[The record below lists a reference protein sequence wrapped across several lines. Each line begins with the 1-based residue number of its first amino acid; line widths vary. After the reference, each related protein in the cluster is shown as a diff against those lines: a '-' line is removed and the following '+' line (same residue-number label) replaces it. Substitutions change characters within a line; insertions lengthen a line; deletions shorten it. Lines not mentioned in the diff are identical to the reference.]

1 MSERKDKENAK
12 TTING
17 IEPSSCSSNPTADKF
32 GKTFAF
38 CVICLVSLAGNTV
51 IGITIVCKTKTMR
64 KPINYLIVNIAMS
77 DLLFSIFVILPE
89 MQLRYLKSIHSHVQ
103 QPCKFIG
110 TKESVYITK
119 ELNSHRI
126 GLVRQHGRRFIV
138 LEHQYSCHDV
148 MYIRSIDSWLIG
160 GPLGQAFYVSWFTS
174 YQPSPLLYLFKAWF

>member
-12 TTING
+12 TTTNG

-77 DLLFSIFVILPE
+77 DLLFPIFVILPE

-110 TKESVYITK
+110 TKENDYIRK
-119 ELNSHRI
+119 ELNFHCI
-126 GLVRQHGRRFIV
+126 GLVNQYTRRFLV
-138 LEHQYSCHDV
+138 LEHQYGCHYV
-148 MYIRSIDSWLIG
+148 ICIRSI
-160 GPLGQAFYVSWFTS
+160 QR
-174 YQPSPLLYLFKAWF
+174 QKERN